1 MAYVGAMR
9 IASPKAWD
17 SLQRRMPVR
26 PVSTGKFITAMPRDL
41 FLFERLNWHGPLPSP
56 YLIEYSRYFGHKSIG
71 RARDRLTDLGHE
83 QNTAH
88 GGRYLDKPAAQ
99 YPQLPG
105 GYVPRN
111 HTNVYALTAAS
122 KKALAEAGRLVSTTH
137 AGWWDHQLMV
147 SCVTASIELA
157 ILANPSL
164 GFIPRH
170 QAIGDRQLSAVAPFT
185 HGGRSH
191 SLKLIPDQLFGIRYG
206 DKKLYFLLEVDRST
220 ELVSHGSFERKSFLR
235 SFLQYRHFVG
245 GQTYKQ
251 HYGIEEGMVVLFLTT
266 TERQLQNMID
276 LVMRVTEGKG
286 NNYVLFRC
294 ESRFATKG
302 ALPSPIL
309 DLVAGRWRRA
319 GKGDLSLREPE

>member
-1 MAYVGAMR
+1 
-9 IASPKAWD
+9 
-17 SLQRRMPVR
+17 MPVR
-26 PVSTGKFITAMPRDL
+26 PISTGKFITATPRDL

-56 YLIEYSRYFGHKSIG
+56 YLIEYSRHFGHRSIG

-111 HTNVYALTAAS
+111 HTNVYALNDVS
-122 KKALAEAGRLVSTTH
+122 KKALAEAGRLVENTH
-137 AGWWDHQLMV
+137 AGWWDHQLML
-147 SCVTASIELA
+147 SCVTASLELA
-157 ILANPSL
+157 TLADPSL

-170 QAIGDRQLSAVAPFT
+170 QAIGDRRLSAVVPFT
-185 HGGRSH
+185 HEGRSH

-235 SFLQYRHFVG
+235 SFLQYRQFVG
-245 GQTYKQ
+245 GQLYKK
-251 HYGIEEGMVVLFLTT
+251 HYGMEEGMVVLFLTT
-266 TERQLQNMID
+266 TERQMQSMID
-276 LVMRVTEGKG
+276 FVMCVTEGRG
-286 NNYVLFRC
+286 NNYVLFKSAHEFGGRGTV
-294 ESRFATKG
+294 S
-302 ALPSPIL
+302 SPPLL
-309 DLVAGRWRRA
+309 DLLLTPWKRA
-319 GKGDLSLREPE
+319 GMADLALRSL